1 MSIPK
6 EFKRIADEL
15 DKLSIEIAR
24 RAFACQ
30 DGTDKEEM
38 AKLSDEIF
46 SIQSKLRYELYN
58 DATYFFDED

>member
-15 DKLSIEIAR
+15 DKLSTEIAR
-24 RAFACQ
+24 RAIASQ
-30 DGTDKEEM
+30 DGADKEEM

>member
-1 MSIPK
+1 MNIPK

-15 DKLSIEIAR
+15 DRLSTEIAR
-24 RAFACQ
+24 RAIASP
-30 DGTDKEEM
+30 DGADKEEM
-38 AKLSDEIF
+38 AKLSDDIF

>member
-15 DKLSIEIAR
+15 NKLSTEIAR

-30 DGTDKEEM
+30 DRADKEEM